1 VFSVCEADEKDELM
15 SQQIPDFTFSELHRL
30 LRHLRRG
37 GTRKGACG
45 WAGITFAELERKFAR
60 DEKFA
65 MLVEKSEALGLAKD
79 ERRLEVKVSEGDRQA
94 LLFRMKTVYGYAYGK
109 GPAKVGVRSDTDEQ
123 SRSCE
128 RIRQEI
134 EALSPEER
142 RKAVKGYREAE
153 AACSA

>member
-1 VFSVCEADEKDELM
+1 M
-15 SQQIPDFTFSELHRL
+15 SERIPDFTFRELHRL

-45 WAGITFAELERKFAR
+45 CAGITFAELEQKFAL

-65 MLVEKSEALGLAKD
+65 MLVEKSESFGLAKD

-109 GPAKVGVRSDTDEQ
+109 GPAKVGVRSDTDER
-123 SRSCE
+123 SKSCE

-134 EALSPEER
+134 EALSPQER
-142 RKAVKGYREAE
+142 KRTVKAYREAE
-153 AACSA
+153 AACPG